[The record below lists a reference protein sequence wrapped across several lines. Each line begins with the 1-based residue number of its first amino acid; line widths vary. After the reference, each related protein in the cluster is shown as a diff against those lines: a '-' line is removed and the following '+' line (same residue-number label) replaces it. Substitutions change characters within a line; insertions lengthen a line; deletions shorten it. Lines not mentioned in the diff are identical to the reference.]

1 MRASYFLWGALA
13 IGVGVSL
20 FLVKYK
26 VQALENEL
34 IARQEQVVKD
44 RGAIRVL
51 QAEWTYLNDP
61 ERLRRLSAEYLNLGP
76 ATAKNVTDISSLP
89 FRADVEAPAQV
100 SQPTESAPQVPQTS
114 ASLQSPSHKVNAM
127 EGMGTVFFAR
137 LQRLLFTTPAGAAT
151 LPARTG
157 RQPR

>member
-26 VQALENEL
+26 VQALEDEL
-34 IARQEQVVKD
+34 HLRQAQVTRD

-61 ERLRRLSAEYLNLGP
+61 ERLRRLSAEHLGFGP
-76 ATAKNVTDISSLP
+76 ATQQNVAAIDALP
-89 FRADVEAPAQV
+89 FRAGFEAPARV
-100 SQPTESAPQVPQTS
+100 SQPTPAAPKAPQTS
-114 ASLQSPSHKVNAM
+114 ASLDAQKVSSS
-127 EGMGTVFFAR
+127 ESKGRVLLTR
-137 LQRLLFTTPAGAAT
+137 IQRLLFSATAGAAT
-151 LPARTG
+151 PVRQSKEAAR
-157 RQPR
+157 